1 MKKYFLTYGD
11 KKFNIAKKH
20 LSLLAKESKFFDEVI
35 TLGPNDLD
43 KDFKAKFNEV
53 FKDTKGGGF
62 WIWKHKIIKNLVDDI
77 KTNDLIIYCDAGA
90 SLNYKAEKRF
100 NEYIEIINDSAYG
113 NFRMDCESQFKEIQY
128 TTKEIF
134 NYFNVDLSSEISSST
149 QLQAGHMIFKKI
161 NIQSIC

>member
-1 MKKYFLTYGD
+1 M
-11 KKFNIAKKH
+11 
-20 LSLLAKESKFFDEVI
+20 
-35 TLGPNDLD
+35 DL
-43 KDFKAKFNEV
+43 
-53 FKDTKGGGF
+53 
-62 WIWKHKIIKNLVDDI
+62 KHKIIKNLVDDI

-149 QLQAGHMIFKKI
+149 QLQAGHMIFKKNQHTI
-161 NIQSIC
+161 DLLSEYIELLDKITG